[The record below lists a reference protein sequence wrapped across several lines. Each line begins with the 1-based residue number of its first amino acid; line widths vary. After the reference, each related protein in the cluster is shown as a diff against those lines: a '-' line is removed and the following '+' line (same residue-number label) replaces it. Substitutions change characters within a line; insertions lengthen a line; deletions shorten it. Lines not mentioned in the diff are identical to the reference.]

1 MLPASTTANPTVPTQ
16 LPVASSTNTRGSG
29 EGAGLVRG
37 GQDRQ
42 TIHSTFPSR
51 HHNPSGMT
59 GGGDSRA
66 STRNANNNT
75 MGSNDGSAR
84 YHQQTDGASSMIGGT
99 GTGAQS
105 FLSKLSSKFARR

>member
-1 MLPASTTANPTVPTQ
+1 MTPASTTANSTTPTQ
-16 LPVASSTNTRGSG
+16 LPSSTNTRSSGG

-51 HHNPSGMT
+51 QHHPPGMT
-59 GGGDSRA
+59 SAGDSRA
-66 STRNANNNT
+66 STRNPNSNT
-75 MGSNDGSAR
+75 MGSNDGTGR